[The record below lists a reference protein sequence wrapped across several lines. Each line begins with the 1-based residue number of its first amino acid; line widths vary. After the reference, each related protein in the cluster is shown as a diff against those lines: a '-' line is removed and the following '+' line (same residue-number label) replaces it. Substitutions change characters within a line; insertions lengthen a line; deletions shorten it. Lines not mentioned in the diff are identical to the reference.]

1 MATSVRLDDGLVQ
14 DAQVY
19 ASAEMRFIPKQI
31 EHWAQI
37 GRIAEDN
44 LDLSYEF
51 IKDALIAAAEINAG
65 KGETYVRRERSRT

>member
-31 EHWAQI
+31 EHWVQI